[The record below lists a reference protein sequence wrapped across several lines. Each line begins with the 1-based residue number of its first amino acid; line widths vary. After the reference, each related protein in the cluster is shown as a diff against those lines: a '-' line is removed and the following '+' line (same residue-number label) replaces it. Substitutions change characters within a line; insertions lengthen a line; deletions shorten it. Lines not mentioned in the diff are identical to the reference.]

1 MKLPASA
8 GALRMVSQCRQA
20 STAMQKAT
28 PAAPAGHATCNY
40 LTPVSSVFRFVTGG
54 DPGQVDT

>member
-1 MKLPASA
+1 
-8 GALRMVSQCRQA
+8 MVSQCRQA